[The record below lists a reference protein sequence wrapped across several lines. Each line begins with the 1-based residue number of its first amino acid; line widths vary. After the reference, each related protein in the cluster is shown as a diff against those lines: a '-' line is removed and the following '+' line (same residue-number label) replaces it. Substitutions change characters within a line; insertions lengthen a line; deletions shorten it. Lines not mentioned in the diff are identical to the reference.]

1 MAIGE
6 IYLGAVDSSSM
17 ELLTAFSREFST
29 KNKLLSRTQRTASGR
44 LVRDIITTKKE
55 FTLSYDMID
64 GDELDVFKDL
74 YDEADE
80 LLLRVYT
87 SDIAYDDYTILMEP
101 LDYDRILMFDNGLW
115 GNVEVALLEV

>member
-1 MAIGE
+1 
-6 IYLGAVDSSSM
+6 
-17 ELLTAFSREFST
+17 
-29 KNKLLSRTQRTASGR
+29 
-44 LVRDIITTKKE
+44 
-55 FTLSYDMID
+55 MID